1 LIKLEATTAHLWFE
15 EIISGDSSQ
24 SFDDVLGHL
33 DHADWYAKAMLEGGQ
48 SAEGQFFPLSDPH
61 MRQDITEVRGKL
73 AEFREITLQRWQTNR
88 TAGIGTEIDQKYDA
102 VFKDLIQ
109 QADLVETD
117 LQQMIGKENNNFQIV
132 QIVLIVLSLAITVVV
147 GITFSRFLKNKIR
160 HELELE
166 AANLQLDAGNQQ
178 LMASEQQLKAANQQL
193 TASEQQLKA
202 ANQQLTASEQ
212 QLIAANQQLTASEQ
226 EARAL
231 AKFPSENPNPVLR
244 ISKDNAVLYSNQA
257 AEPILAAWGCEENR
271 CLCLPDRE
279 SKLMKIA
286 LNSGKPAAFDL
297 DHSNRTFS
305 ITLAPVP
312 ESDYVN
318 IYAHDITNRKHSE
331 DELRKSEEKYR
342 QFYEDAPLGYQSLD
356 ASGNFLDVNREWLN
370 VLGYSKEEVIGRCFS
385 DFIAS
390 ESLDTFVQNFPRF
403 KAGGKTRATEFEM
416 IKKDG
421 SRVTVSFDG
430 NIEYDQ
436 EGHFK
441 RTHCIMHD
449 ITDRVKAQKQLLDYQ
464 GKLKSLA
471 SQLSVIEERERHRLA
486 TDLHDH
492 IGQALVMSKMKL
504 DSLRGS
510 VSSGNSTVVLGE
522 VCDCLGDIIRDTRTL
537 TFDLSSP
544 ILYELGFETAVTEW
558 LDEQIKEKH
567 GIQTEFRDDGQP
579 KPLDN
584 DISALLFRNVRELLI
599 NIIKH
604 AKAKKVKVSVGKV
617 DEQIC
622 VIIEDDGIGFE
633 PAKIDSNTG
642 FGIFSIRERLEQL
655 DGHLEI
661 ESEPGRGSRFAMTA
675 PLKVEKSTEGV

>member
-1 LIKLEATTAHLWFE
+1 
-15 EIISGDSSQ
+15 
-24 SFDDVLGHL
+24 
-33 DHADWYAKAMLEGGQ
+33 
-48 SAEGQFFPLSDPH
+48 
-61 MRQDITEVRGKL
+61 
-73 AEFREITLQRWQTNR
+73 WQTNR

-421 SRVTVSFDG
+421 SRVTVFFDG

>member
-1 LIKLEATTAHLWFE
+1 
-15 EIISGDSSQ
+15 
-24 SFDDVLGHL
+24 
-33 DHADWYAKAMLEGGQ
+33 
-48 SAEGQFFPLSDPH
+48 
-61 MRQDITEVRGKL
+61 
-73 AEFREITLQRWQTNR
+73 
-88 TAGIGTEIDQKYDA
+88 
-102 VFKDLIQ
+102 LIQ